1 MRRLRII
8 SFFVQSFGLILSNQ
22 ETNIRIRFSK
32 MISAYGTA
40 MKLAGTSFGV
50 IGAADVEGDFN
61 VTGSGSVGNKL
72 ANQPVKTID
81 FKSGVTAGVV
91 YFVAAYDFEGF
102 KVAGTKVTASG
113 ATVAADG
120 VSLYTATLAD
130 SAVTVAAITPS
141 LS

>member
-1 MRRLRII
+1 MVNTDRIVPI
-8 SFFVQSFGLILSNQ
+8 SKIDL
-22 ETNIRIRFSK
+22 
-32 MISAYGTA
+32 ISAYGTA